1 MRGCAAGLTSLNHR
15 LIHYPEAQEQTQ
27 DSYMY
32 RVDELEKPSRHSA
45 LDKGVVKVAGRDGN
59 VEFTIDDE
67 VDASVMEDG
76 LRHYLSES
84 GGWFAGGAITVNIGR
99 RVLNL
104 EELSRLRQVFED
116 EFHLEVARFWCGT
129 EAWENAILQEAGVPV
144 SLVPQGTMPRPSLQ
158 MSRPW
163 EAPLVIRSTCR
174 SGTTIHHEGDLVVL
188 ADVNPGAQ
196 ISAAG
201 DIIVFGTLRG
211 IAHAGT
217 NGTDPARE
225 VIMALALRPHQLRI
239 GWHVSLAPF
248 ENSSQS
254 IPGRPE
260 IAYVSGRSIAI
271 KPFTSGFQRT
281 EGGSLP

>member
-1 MRGCAAGLTSLNHR
+1 M
-15 LIHYPEAQEQTQ
+15 
-27 DSYMY
+27 
-32 RVDELEKPSRHSA
+32 
-45 LDKGVVKVAGRDGN
+45 VKVAGRDGN
-59 VEFTIDDE
+59 VEFTLDDG
-67 VDASVMEDG
+67 VPASVMEEG

-84 GGWFAGGAITVNIGR
+84 GGWFAGGDITVNVGR
-99 RVLNL
+99 RVLSVD
-104 EELSRLRQVFED
+104 ELRRLRQVFED
-116 EFHLEVARFWCGT
+116 EFNLKVAQFWCGT

-144 SLVPQGTMPRPSLQ
+144 ALVPQGRISSPSFAV
-158 MSRPW
+158 SRPW

-225 VIMALALRPHQLRI
+225 VIMALALRPPQLRI
-239 GWHVSLAPF
+239 GLHVSMAPF
-248 ENSSQS
+248 EKTNQT
-254 IPGRPE
+254 IPGHPE
-260 IAYVSGRSIAI
+260 IAYVSGRSIVIA
-271 KPFTSGFQRT
+271 PFTGSFQRT
-281 EGGSLP
+281 EGGSIL